1 MRSLAFGL
9 ALLLA
14 SCASWRSSLD
24 VITPDELTIGR
35 GNSTHYGAVQTHSP
49 EWPYEGDSE
58 TTYAA
63 LTWDI
68 PSFEDPALSREER
81 RALRDRNMDAAKEGE
96 DSEEAAL
103 EPVGLQLN
111 IREGVSPPPMWAI
124 ISIVGALAAFFLLIF
139 LKSRRSQ
146 PWG

>member
-1 MRSLAFGL
+1 MRLL
-9 ALLLA
+9 LPIALLLA

-24 VITPDELTIGR
+24 VITPDELTVGQ
-35 GNSTHYGAVQTHSP
+35 GNGTHYGKVSTHSP
-49 EWPYEGDSE
+49 DWGYEGESE

-81 RALRDRNMDAAKEGE
+81 RALRDRNMDAAEE
-96 DSEEAAL
+96 LEEAAP
-103 EPVGLQLN
+103 EPGALKLN
-111 IREGVSPPPMWAI
+111 IREGVSLPPMWAI
-124 ISIVGALAAFFLLIF
+124 ISIVGALASFFLLIF
-139 LKSRRSQ
+139 IKSRRSQ